1 MTCHFLASLL
11 SKMMC
16 NLGGASYEQDGTR
29 KRVTATAPNAS
40 GSHAA
45 RWRGAGRGG
54 PAPERHA
61 HHGVGVERAVARGW
75 VGRAQEPT
83 ARSARRSPG
92 GAAARV
98 DACAQERRAGRGLCH
113 GSVDPA
119 ARGRVDQAALC
130 PLVQREPGVAHPRG
144 ARLLL
149 PTTFGPSPGAQRVGH
164 PTLEAEALAG
174 SKKNAAK
181 QGRIIV
187 FIDESGLSER
197 PTRVRTWAPRGETP
211 VLQYHFNWH
220 QLSVIAGITFRRFY
234 FRLFPGA
241 IKGPQIIE
249 FLHALGRQIRKPLLV
264 IWDGLPAHR
273 SALVREYL
281 EALKG
286 AIQIE
291 QLPGYAPELNPT
303 EYIWGHLKHHELANR
318 GAGDFADLKTGARN
332 RLRSMQRRPT
342 SLRAFWRKAELPLWI
357 CQAFMQVSIVP

>member
-1 MTCHFLASLL
+1 M
-11 SKMMC
+11 
-16 NLGGASYEQDGTR
+16 
-29 KRVTATAPNAS
+29 
-40 GSHAA
+40 
-45 RWRGAGRGG
+45 
-54 PAPERHA
+54 
-61 HHGVGVERAVARGW
+61 
-75 VGRAQEPT
+75 
-83 ARSARRSPG
+83 
-92 GAAARV
+92 
-98 DACAQERRAGRGLCH
+98 
-113 GSVDPA
+113 
-119 ARGRVDQAALC
+119 
-130 PLVQREPGVAHPRG
+130 
-144 ARLLL
+144 
-149 PTTFGPSPGAQRVGH
+149 
-164 PTLEAEALAG
+164 EANTLAG

-241 IKGPQIIE
+241 IKGAQIIE

-273 SALVREYL
+273 SALVRAYL

-291 QLPGYAPELNPT
+291 QLPAYAPELNPT

-318 GAGDFADLKTGARN
+318 CAGDFDDLKTGACN

-342 SLRAFWRKAELPLWI
+342 LIRAFWRQAELPL
-357 CQAFMQVSIVP
+357 